1 MIRSSFGFASTTQDV
16 TAGVDAGGLR
26 VVVTG
31 GAAGLGAET
40 ARALAAI
47 GADVTLAVRSLDAGR
62 RAAERISQATGN
74 PGVRA
79 AYVDLAERSSI
90 ARFASDWTGPL
101 HVLIN
106 NAGGIIPELQR
117 TPDGWEMQFAVN
129 HLGHFE
135 LARRLRPALAAGAAG
150 RREARIVTLTS
161 SGHMYS
167 PVVFDDLHF
176 AYRGYTDALG
186 YGQAKTANVLFG
198 VGATRRWAHD
208 GIFANAAMPG
218 PTLTGFQRNMDP
230 ERLRARIGNADI
242 DGGEV
247 PAGFKSIQQG
257 AATTVFLAVSP
268 VVSGVG
274 GRYFENC
281 NEAAV
286 VPDNNGYASGV
297 APYALDEAN
306 ADRLWQVSEHLLD
319 R

>member
-1 MIRSSFGFASTTQDV
+1 MIRSSFGFAATTADV
-16 TAGVDAGGLR
+16 TDGLDAGGRR
-26 VVVTG
+26 VIVTG
-31 GAAGLGAET
+31 GGAGLGAET

-62 RAAERISQATGN
+62 HTAEDIARSTGN
-74 PGVRA
+74 PRVRA
-79 AYVDLAERSSI
+79 AYVDLADRSSI
-90 ARFASDWTGPL
+90 ERFARDWAGPL
-101 HVLIN
+101 HVLVN
-106 NAGGIIPELQR
+106 NAGGIIPELRR
-117 TPDGWEMQFAVN
+117 TPQGWEMQFVIN

-135 LARRLRPALAAGAAG
+135 LASRLLPALAAGQG
-150 RREARIVTLTS
+150 ARIVTLTS
-161 SGHMYS
+161 SGHLAS

-176 AYRGYTDALG
+176 RYRAYSDLLG

-198 VGATRRWAHD
+198 VGATRRWAGQ
-208 GIFANAAMPG
+208 GIFATAAMPG

-230 ERLRARIGNADI
+230 ERLRARVGDADI
-242 DGGEV
+242 AGGEI
-247 PAGFKSIQQG
+247 PPGFKTIQQG

-268 VVSGVG
+268 VVAGAG

-306 ADRLWQVSEHLLD
+306 AERLWQVSERLLAS
-319 R
+319 